1 MGLLNFIA
9 TKYGDDIIMDVLM
22 EKFPP
27 LAVLIDKLD
36 EKTLP
41 ECLADFFDACDKMA
55 EEDLKLNNKVYNIN
69 EKRIDWKSYKRR
81 ILTEKP
87 FINVLLDFL
96 KDIGFEQ
103 MVGINLD
110 TLIVELA
117 KHSTVK

>member
-9 TKYGDDIIMDVLM
+9 TKYGDDIIMDVLN

-27 LAVLIDKLD
+27 LAVFLDKLD
-36 EKTLP
+36 ENTLP
-41 ECLADFFDACDKMA
+41 ECLADFFDACDKME
-55 EEDLKLNNKVYNIN
+55 EEDLKLNKKVYNIN
-69 EKRIDWKSYKRR
+69 EKKINWKSYKRR
-81 ILTEKP
+81 ILTERP

-103 MVGINLD
+103 MIGINLD

-117 KHSTVK
+117 KHSSVK